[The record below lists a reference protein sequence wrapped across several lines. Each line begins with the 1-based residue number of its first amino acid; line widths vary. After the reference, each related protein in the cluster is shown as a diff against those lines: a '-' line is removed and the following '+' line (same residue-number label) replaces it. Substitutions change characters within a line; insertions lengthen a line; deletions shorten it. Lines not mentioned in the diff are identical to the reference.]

1 MTTVTEHPACATTI
15 LSAEKKTENLIIDAY
30 VHERDLVE
38 LICESEKLLA
48 ISG

>member
-1 MTTVTEHPACATTI
+1 MTTVTEHPACATTT
-15 LSAEKKTENLIIDAY
+15 LSAEKKTENLTIDVY

-38 LICESEKLLA
+38 LSCESEKLLA